1 MLKIK
6 IVSVGKLKEKSL
18 RELTAE
24 YEKRLSRYCKLSI
37 VELPDLPLP
46 ENPSAGEIDTVLK
59 KEGTEIEKHLS
70 GKGLNIALCIEG
82 DQCSST
88 KFAQQIAKEAQ
99 HFSEMVFVIGSS
111 HGLDERVKE
120 QCRWKLSMSEMTFP
134 HNLARLMLLEQIY
147 RSFKIINNE
156 NYHK

>member
-6 IVSVGKLKEKSL
+6 IVSVGKLKEKAL

-24 YEKRLSRYCKLSI
+24 YEKRLSRYCKLT
-37 VELPDLPLP
+37 VTELSDLPLP
-46 ENPSAGEIDTVLK
+46 ESPSIGEIDTVLK

-70 GKGLNIALCIEG
+70 SKGLNVALCIEG
-82 DQCSST
+82 SQCSSS
-88 KFAQQIAKEAQ
+88 KLAEKIAKEAQ

-120 QCRWKLSMSEMTFP
+120 RCRWKLSMSEMTFP

-147 RSFKIINNE
+147 RSFKIINKE